1 MPGDTPLAQHPRPG
15 RARPSAWRLFGRGR
29 ADEAMQPLRIPLY
42 SFCSS
47 PRAMGTGHYILPSSF
62 LSILSI
68 LSALA
73 LFFFLDF
80 FLSILWSI
88 LSSAILSDDI
98 LSPAVLSLAILSSGI
113 LSWAHPGTAARL
125 ASIPR
130 LNTLMIIR
138 FLL

>member
-80 FLSILWSI
+80 FLSIL
-88 LSSAILSDDI
+88 SSAILSDDI

-125 ASIPR
+125 ASISR
-130 LNTLMIIR
+130 LNTNMIIR